1 MCGSQVLNN
10 YPISKIRLEFFFFFR
25 YYYVMG
31 FGSCILYIGIL
42 GVIAYPV
49 GRIISKLDP
58 DPESFLFREQKW
70 ELGGKIYEK
79 LNIKYWQAKIPDVS
93 QVLKRWMPQKRLKV
107 GFTAETVRTM
117 IRETCTAEMVHN
129 LLNIAGLWLLNLW
142 EGIGGVIV
150 YLVYVLLGNLPFIIV
165 QRYNRPRLKVL
176 LNRLELKEGT
186 RQSSEIKVQS
196 SDAEGC

>member
-1 MCGSQVLNN
+1 
-10 YPISKIRLEFFFFFR
+10 
-25 YYYVMG
+25 MG
-31 FGSCILYIGIL
+31 FVNCILYMGFL

-49 GRIISKLDP
+49 GRIISKYDP
-58 DPESFLFREQKW
+58 DPESFLFRERAW

-93 QVLKRWMPQKRLKV
+93 KVLGRWMPQKKLKV

-117 IRETCTAEMVHN
+117 IRETCTAELVHN

-142 EGIGGVIV
+142 DGIGGVV
-150 YLVYVLLGNLPFIIV
+150 MYLVYVLLGNIPFILV

-176 LNRLELKEGT
+176 LSHLELKEGT
-186 RQSSEIKVQS
+186 
-196 SDAEGC
+196 AENRKKE